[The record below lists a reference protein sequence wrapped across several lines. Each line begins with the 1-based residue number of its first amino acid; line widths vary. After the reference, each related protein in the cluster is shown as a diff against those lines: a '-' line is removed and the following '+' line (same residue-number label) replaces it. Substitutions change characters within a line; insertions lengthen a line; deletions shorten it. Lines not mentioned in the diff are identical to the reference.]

1 MDTLFVSSKNS
12 KTSDPQ
18 RLLLKFADKIALKRS
33 DEYVTL
39 SNVNIKTSY
48 KNEFKISTLTWN

>member
-1 MDTLFVSSKNS
+1 MDTLFISSKNS
-12 KTSDPQ
+12 ETSDPQ

-39 SNVNIKTSY
+39 SNVSIYYT
-48 KNEFKISTLTWN
+48 

>member
-1 MDTLFVSSKNS
+1 MNTLFVSSKNS
-12 KTSDPQ
+12 KMSDPQ

-48 KNEFKISTLTWN
+48 KNKFKISTLTWN